1 MEAIVRH
8 LLSPSSGRLG
18 PPGWKEGSSRRLC
31 LDGWMDGWMDGL
43 MDGWIDGFKIIPPHQ
58 VDGCY
63 DQDEAH
69 YGDECHA
76 PGSKLH
82 YGLRGGWVQKSKALY
97 LAYFLQSALT
107 DYASGKA

>member
-1 MEAIVRH
+1 
-8 LLSPSSGRLG
+8 
-18 PPGWKEGSSRRLC
+18 
-31 LDGWMDGWMDGL
+31 MDGWMDGL

-58 VDGCY
+58 VDACY

-82 YGLRGGWVQKSKALY
+82 YGLRGGWVRNFKFNFCLVFFSECIGDLGQGIA
-97 LAYFLQSALT
+97 
-107 DYASGKA
+107 

>member
-1 MEAIVRH
+1 
-8 LLSPSSGRLG
+8 
-18 PPGWKEGSSRRLC
+18 
-31 LDGWMDGWMDGL
+31 MDGWMDGL

-58 VDGCY
+58 VDACY